1 MADDF
6 LKLHDVISELIR
18 TYEQK
23 NILVKMQYDPDSD
36 TIKIYGE
43 KASALQRAKIGL
55 EEATELAYST
65 AEHHPY
71 WNLLYNGSQILKTIL
86 EKWNETLT
94 EEDLKEINWYA
105 DEIKNSLNNV
115 SANHHRE

>member
-1 MADDF
+1 MTDDF
-6 LKLHDVISELIR
+6 LKLHDAILDLLKS
-18 TYEQK
+18 YEQK
-23 NILVKMQYDPDSD
+23 NMVKIQSD
-36 TIKIYGE
+36 LESNTIKIYGE
-43 KASALQRAKIGL
+43 HASSLQQAKAGL
-55 EEATELAYST
+55 DEVTELAYST

-105 DEIKNSLNNV
+105 DEIKNSLNNI
-115 SANHHRE
+115 STNNHTE